1 MLSTRGWEPIYGV
14 EGIARAF
21 VRAARQL
28 AENHGP
34 QLRLVMLGNG
44 SQAGLLRRIFQD
56 SGMQEQVLMPG
67 QIGQADLP
75 RYYQMADLYLSASH
89 SDGAS
94 ISLLEALACGLP
106 ALVSDIPGNREW
118 VTPGETGW
126 WFPDGDVDTFTQA
139 ILDAVARH
147 NQLPEM
153 GRRARWLAELRADWK
168 KNFMELEKAYR
179 LAVIAYSLWLIAV
192 SGWLFDNSHCGYRG
206 ERYSTQPL
214 RGNMT
219 SSQSS
224 KLTLITAWIVVI
236 LCSMLPRILLQE
248 IFGQSVLPD
257 MQAIMALS
265 VILIVLL
272 ASVAWEPLRR
282 LWSFLIL
289 FAVLVAIQWL
299 VYNRIDELPFYRT
312 WLRNPSFNVFML
324 AEQSLNLMVTL
335 VIIAAL
341 FLMGKKRKDFYLAR
355 GDINAPVEPVR
366 WMGVKD
372 GERWKKFGL
381 ILTLCISLGTLT
393 FLVIAGRPP
402 LDIVIQ
408 ALPFLPAILLAAA
421 LNAFNEEVTYKA
433 AFLSVLESPVG
444 PRQALYM
451 VAYFFGIMHFY
462 GVPYGVVGVILA
474 TFLGWILAKSM
485 QETRGVFWAWFIHFW
500 QDVWILLLPGH
511 WVNHSRRDG

>member
-1 MLSTRGWEPIYGV
+1 
-14 EGIARAF
+14 
-21 VRAARQL
+21 
-28 AENHGP
+28 
-34 QLRLVMLGNG
+34 
-44 SQAGLLRRIFQD
+44 
-56 SGMQEQVLMPG
+56 
-67 QIGQADLP
+67 
-75 RYYQMADLYLSASH
+75 
-89 SDGAS
+89 
-94 ISLLEALACGLP
+94 
-106 ALVSDIPGNREW
+106 
-118 VTPGETGW
+118 
-126 WFPDGDVDTFTQA
+126 
-139 ILDAVARH
+139 
-147 NQLPEM
+147 
-153 GRRARWLAELRADWK
+153 
-168 KNFMELEKAYR
+168 
-179 LAVIAYSLWLIAV
+179 
-192 SGWLFDNSHCGYRG
+192 
-206 ERYSTQPL
+206 
-214 RGNMT
+214 MT

-224 KLTLITAWIVVI
+224 KLAQITAWIVVI

-248 IFGQSVLPD
+248 IFGQTVSPD
-257 MQAIMALS
+257 AQAIMALS

-272 ASVAWEPLRR
+272 ASFAWEPLRR

-289 FAVLVAIQWL
+289 FAVLVGIQWL

-335 VIIAAL
+335 VMIAAL
-341 FLMGKKRKDFYLAR
+341 FLMGKKPKEFYLAR
-355 GDINAPVEPVR
+355 GDIDAPVEPVR

-372 GERWKKFGL
+372 GERWKKFGI

-393 FLVIAGRPP
+393 FLIIAGRPP

-444 PRQALYM
+444 HRQALYM

-485 QETRGVFWAWFIHFW
+485 QETHGLFWAWFIHFW
-500 QDVWILLLPGH
+500 QDVWIFSFLAIGSIIPG
-511 WVNHSRRDG
+511 G

>member
-1 MLSTRGWEPIYGV
+1 
-14 EGIARAF
+14 
-21 VRAARQL
+21 
-28 AENHGP
+28 
-34 QLRLVMLGNG
+34 
-44 SQAGLLRRIFQD
+44 
-56 SGMQEQVLMPG
+56 
-67 QIGQADLP
+67 
-75 RYYQMADLYLSASH
+75 
-89 SDGAS
+89 
-94 ISLLEALACGLP
+94 
-106 ALVSDIPGNREW
+106 
-118 VTPGETGW
+118 
-126 WFPDGDVDTFTQA
+126 
-139 ILDAVARH
+139 
-147 NQLPEM
+147 
-153 GRRARWLAELRADWK
+153 
-168 KNFMELEKAYR
+168 
-179 LAVIAYSLWLIAV
+179 
-192 SGWLFDNSHCGYRG
+192 
-206 ERYSTQPL
+206 
-214 RGNMT
+214 MT

-248 IFGQSVLPD
+248 IIGQSISPD

-289 FAVLVAIQWL
+289 FAVLVGIQWL

-341 FLMGKKRKDFYLAR
+341 FLMGKKRKEFYLAR
-355 GDINAPVEPVR
+355 GDIDAPVEPVR
-366 WMGVKD
+366 WMGVKL
-372 GERWKKFGL
+372 GEGWKKFGL
-381 ILTLCISLGTLT
+381 ILTLCISLGTLA

-485 QETRGVFWAWFIHFW
+485 QETRGLFWAWFIHFW
-500 QDVWILLLPGH
+500 QDVWIFSFLAIGSITPG
-511 WVNHSRRDG
+511 G